1 MPPPLSGLRRVTQTC
16 PLQRA
21 NYPPSHELNGQDQ
34 GQWPSSDPADDN
46 HPPEM
51 IEGHET
57 KGTWLPDGP
66 QNRAA
71 SKGLPTNPDF
81 YVAEKEASYH
91 ASAIVIWSQLQHSN
105 QYPS

>member
-1 MPPPLSGLRRVTQTC
+1 MTT
-16 PLQRA
+16 
-21 NYPPSHELNGQDQ
+21 
-34 GQWPSSDPADDN
+34 
-46 HPPEM
+46 HPQEM

-81 YVAEKEASYH
+81 YVAEKLLIMLQPLLFGLSY
-91 ASAIVIWSQLQHSN
+91 STQTNILVDTCS
-105 QYPS
+105 